1 MSDLP
6 EEKLKAYEQLCM
18 SYRAIDDFRAKLL
31 ALLPFATGSGI
42 FLLLNNLPDNQ
53 KGFLLPIGLSGF
65 AVTLGLLS
73 YEIYGIRK
81 CAALIEAGKQIENS
95 LHIDGQFTK
104 RPQNVARIIN
114 EPFAA
119 GIIYPTVLAAWMYLA
134 LLYVSDPRIPAWIP
148 AIVVF
153 IGGLAWILIYD
164 SRLRNPRANLNAD
177 ANLHRG

>member
-1 MSDLP
+1 MSDP
-6 EEKLKAYEQLCM
+6 REEKLKAYEQLCM

-31 ALLPFATGSGI
+31 ALLPFATGTGI
-42 FLLLNNLPDNQ
+42 FLLLNNLPDSQ
-53 KGFLLPIGLSGF
+53 KGVLLPIGLSGF

-73 YEIYGIRK
+73 YELYGIKK
-81 CAALIEAGKQIENS
+81 CAALIEAGKQIENA
-95 LHIDGQFTK
+95 LHIHGQFTE
-104 RPQNVARIIN
+104 RPQNIAGVIN

-134 LLYVSDPRIPAWIP
+134 LRYVSDPQIPAWIP

-164 SRLRNPRANLNAD
+164 SRLRSAG
-177 ANLHRG
+177 ANLHQS